1 MSNAAARTIAA
12 ALQAPRP
19 GVSSAQ
25 SLAPEPVSL
34 GLELSETL
42 YKPLSFFRLN
52 PANERFRA
60 LKSAQY
66 MEDMEADIR
75 ENGIVEDVLAMT
87 DGLLLAGETRFL
99 IAERLGLAKLPCKL
113 VLSPLSAEEQE
124 KRLILDNVLR
134 FEIPSVARVEALYHI
149 GFYKRPNAE
158 CMAALGA
165 SIRQVKREKAE
176 ARAAEKL
183 AAEAGREAP
192 APQDFAR
199 VRETENAKRRA
210 STPARKVDALTLESA
225 LHDLDTRGGQY
236 AESADFI
243 RKVVGL

>member
-1 MSNAAARTIAA
+1 MPSNAAKTIAA
-12 ALQAPRP
+12 AIRAPRP
-19 GVSSAQ
+19 GLSVVPSP
-25 SLAPEPVSL
+25 APEPVAL

-42 YKPLSFFRLN
+42 YKPLEFFRLN

-60 LKSAQY
+60 LKSEQY
-66 MEDMEADIR
+66 MADMEADIA

-99 IAERLGLAKLPCKL
+99 IAQRLGIPKLAVKL
-113 VLSPLSAEEQE
+113 VLSPLSPEEQE

-149 GFYKRPNAE
+149 GFYKRPNSECAE
-158 CMAALGA
+158 ALGA
-165 SIRQVKREKAE
+165 SVRQIKREKLE
-176 ARAAEKL
+176 ARKAEEL

-192 APQDFAR
+192 APEDFAR

-210 STPARKVDALTLESA
+210 STPARKVDIPALESA